1 MCYICLSSAQ
11 RLDNWNSSDEHFSQV
26 LSEGWE
32 GSQPVLNQAVP
43 EEPLLLSQENVTLE
57 SPSSPNFSPQRN
69 VPPSTNSSHVA
80 SHRLNLINTQ
90 SIELS
95 GGKDKRND
103 RGAPARLT
111 IPNEVDPGSSATSTV
126 RIFNQKNIS
135 EGQQSQQPHASSNGG
150 NFYDDGLTYSTA
162 DAFSLSTNPNSS
174 KTIFLDFT
182 GASLNN
188 TAWYDETG
196 VENLPSY
203 SLDND
208 FENFSDLERE
218 AIIEIWKRVSADY
231 APWDVNITTLPPTP
245 SALSRSG
252 INDTVYGTTALI
264 TSDTPS
270 NFFTGAGGVAYLG
283 TFDATSDYYKPAL
296 TFADRLGNNT
306 KSIAEATS
314 HEIGHNLWL
323 YHDGVRD
330 GSSYYSGTN
339 GIDWAPIMG
348 VGYYKDRVTFG
359 RSSDYVNGDND
370 ENDFYWIANEGLS
383 WWDASSEADNTAAGA
398 TLLEFTTTTNNNN
411 DTAVYTSSIDLTD
424 VGGDGTPDVDYYQF
438 SADKQTRY
446 TFTTS
451 NALISSIGIN
461 NQVDRLD
468 DWEGNLLSLVEL
480 YDENLNLLLSS
491 QAISSSN
498 SFTFTAE
505 EDGLY
510 YISIQGDP
518 APYDG
523 SPTWG
528 NLGGYELRII
538 RDNETLDNVRPTVAV
553 SSDLTSLRAGNT
565 ATLSFSLSEAST
577 NFTAS
582 DISVSGGSLSD
593 FSGSGATYNAV
604 FTPAENSTT
613 DGVISIASDAFSD
626 AAGNTNQDGSDS
638 NNSLTLS
645 VDTRIN
651 QGTAQFEI
659 AGSAST
665 GNRLQAQLLTNDP
678 DGKPR
683 RYRHVWELTDP
694 ESEWGIVKKGK
705 QFRVKPQHEAKM
717 LRLRTSYVDGLG
729 YKEVVTS
736 EPIKITQTS
745 LELDF
750 AVRDKRLIYLYTTS
764 PQAKTSLNPSHFSA
778 QTDQGPIGIK
788 RIRQKARQGLIK
800 IKLSDRLE
808 SKQDFFLSY
817 EDPAGDQLT
826 GVIQSRAGSDMNSFS
841 ERVHSISQFL
851 EPPRPER
858 AELQESQLTITF
870 DETIN
875 FNPID
880 KNNFEANLNGRTLR
894 PQNAEVNEIA
904 PASITLTLNNKRL
917 LESSNRIS
925 GSVSYRNDPSSSRG
939 TIIQDLWGNEAESF
953 YDFPIE
959 IS

>member
-1 MCYICLSSAQ
+1 M
-11 RLDNWNSSDEHFSQV
+11 
-26 LSEGWE
+26 
-32 GSQPVLNQAVP
+32 
-43 EEPLLLSQENVTLE
+43 
-57 SPSSPNFSPQRN
+57 
-69 VPPSTNSSHVA
+69 
-80 SHRLNLINTQ
+80 
-90 SIELS
+90 
-95 GGKDKRND
+95 
-103 RGAPARLT
+103 
-111 IPNEVDPGSSATSTV
+111 
-126 RIFNQKNIS
+126 
-135 EGQQSQQPHASSNGG
+135 
-150 NFYDDGLTYSTA
+150 TYSTA

-438 SADKQTRY
+438 SADKQTRH

-750 AVRDKRLIYLYTTS
+750 AVRDKKLIYLYTTS

-800 IKLSDRLE
+800 IELSDRLE

-925 GSVSYRNDPSSSRG
+925 GSVSYRNDPSSSRD

>member
-1 MCYICLSSAQ
+1 M
-11 RLDNWNSSDEHFSQV
+11 
-26 LSEGWE
+26 
-32 GSQPVLNQAVP
+32 
-43 EEPLLLSQENVTLE
+43 
-57 SPSSPNFSPQRN
+57 
-69 VPPSTNSSHVA
+69 
-80 SHRLNLINTQ
+80 
-90 SIELS
+90 
-95 GGKDKRND
+95 
-103 RGAPARLT
+103 
-111 IPNEVDPGSSATSTV
+111 
-126 RIFNQKNIS
+126 
-135 EGQQSQQPHASSNGG
+135 
-150 NFYDDGLTYSTA
+150 TYSTA

-438 SADKQTRY
+438 SADKQTRH

-750 AVRDKRLIYLYTTS
+750 AVRDKKLIYLYTTS

-800 IKLSDRLE
+800 IELSDRLE

>member
-1 MCYICLSSAQ
+1 M
-11 RLDNWNSSDEHFSQV
+11 
-26 LSEGWE
+26 
-32 GSQPVLNQAVP
+32 
-43 EEPLLLSQENVTLE
+43 
-57 SPSSPNFSPQRN
+57 
-69 VPPSTNSSHVA
+69 
-80 SHRLNLINTQ
+80 
-90 SIELS
+90 
-95 GGKDKRND
+95 
-103 RGAPARLT
+103 
-111 IPNEVDPGSSATSTV
+111 
-126 RIFNQKNIS
+126 
-135 EGQQSQQPHASSNGG
+135 
-150 NFYDDGLTYSTA
+150 TYSTA

-750 AVRDKRLIYLYTTS
+750 AVRDKKLIYLYTTS

-800 IKLSDRLE
+800 IELSDRLE

>member
-1 MCYICLSSAQ
+1 M
-11 RLDNWNSSDEHFSQV
+11 
-26 LSEGWE
+26 
-32 GSQPVLNQAVP
+32 
-43 EEPLLLSQENVTLE
+43 
-57 SPSSPNFSPQRN
+57 
-69 VPPSTNSSHVA
+69 
-80 SHRLNLINTQ
+80 
-90 SIELS
+90 
-95 GGKDKRND
+95 
-103 RGAPARLT
+103 
-111 IPNEVDPGSSATSTV
+111 
-126 RIFNQKNIS
+126 
-135 EGQQSQQPHASSNGG
+135 
-150 NFYDDGLTYSTA
+150 TYSTA

-750 AVRDKRLIYLYTTS
+750 AVRDKKLIYLYTTS